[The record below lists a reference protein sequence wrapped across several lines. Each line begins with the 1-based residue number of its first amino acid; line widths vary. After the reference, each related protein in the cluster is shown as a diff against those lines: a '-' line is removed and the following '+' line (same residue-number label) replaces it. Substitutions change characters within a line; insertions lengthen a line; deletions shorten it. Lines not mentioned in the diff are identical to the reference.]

1 MYRSMF
7 CAWLLLLGSAV
18 HAADVSGLVTKPSK
32 YPVSEAAERLGN
44 SLKAAGMMIF
54 VDIDH
59 AAAAE
64 KTGLQMPPARVVI
77 FGNPKGGTPMM
88 VKAPSLAIDLP
99 MKILLWQDAAGKAWV
114 SYNTAA
120 YVANRHG
127 LIGMDKQV
135 QGLDAALVKLTADIV
150 QAN

>member
-1 MYRSMF
+1 MYRSILW
-7 CAWLLLLGSAV
+7 AWLLLLGSAV
-18 HAADVSGLVTKPSK
+18 HAADVPGLVTKPSK
-32 YPVSEAAERLGN
+32 YPVAEAAERLGKT
-44 SLKAAGMMIF
+44 LKAAGMTIF
-54 VDIDH
+54 AQIDH

-64 KTGLQMPPARVVI
+64 KTGLQMPAARVVV

-88 VKAPSLAIDLP
+88 VNAPSLAIDLP
-99 MKILLWQDAAGKAWV
+99 MKILIWQDAAGKAWV

-127 LIGMDKQV
+127 LTGMDKQV
-135 QGLDAALVKLTADIV
+135 QGLDAALVKLTTDIV